1 MNAYII
7 QEFNL
12 LDGKWHN
19 VCLSSSSSGMYAD
32 EKQARYIY
40 KLFQNANTNPNHLR
54 MITCKLTIVKAECG
68 NCVADFRKTLAV
80 KHEVQ

>member
-1 MNAYII
+1 MNAYVI
-7 QEFNL
+7 QEFSL

-40 KLFQNANTNPNHLR
+40 KLF
-54 MITCKLTIVKAECG
+54 
-68 NCVADFRKTLAV
+68 
-80 KHEVQ
+80 